1 MSFSCLSES
10 LYIFFMHRME
20 YQRALKAFNNYCK
33 SLYQIQLRQRK
44 FSFSHHEAFG
54 LTKEEFHDLMDFYK
68 VPKCK
73 QDGSKGLSIS
83 VPYAEKEGDI
93 KKTIFLFTAPRK
105 NKYDALVAEV
115 SSPIVFSWRG

>member
-1 MSFSCLSES
+1 
-10 LYIFFMHRME
+10 ME

-73 QDGSKGLSIS
+73 QHGSKALSIS
-83 VPYAEKEGDI
+83 VPYAEEGWRI
-93 KKTIFLFTAPRK
+93 KKTIFLFTAPREE
-105 NKYDALVAEV
+105 KYDVLVAEV
-115 SSPIVFSWRG
+115 SSSIGYNWRG

>member
-1 MSFSCLSES
+1 
-10 LYIFFMHRME
+10 ME

-73 QDGSKGLSIS
+73 RDGSKGLSIS

>member
-1 MSFSCLSES
+1 MGSVLK
-10 LYIFFMHRME
+10 YP
-20 YQRALKAFNNYCK
+20 RALKAFNNYSR
-33 SLYQIQLRQRK
+33 SLSQVQLRQRK

-54 LTKEEFHDLMDFYK
+54 LTKEALHNLMDFYK

-83 VPYAEKEGDI
+83 VPYAEEGGDI

-115 SSPIVFSWRG
+115 SSPIVYSWRG